1 MAEEKKVNDKVT
13 VDRREFLMKEF
24 ANTTPEFVEYGKKFL
39 AKKFHFLI
47 KDDKIIYLERDK
59 IAVFDVYKSD
69 EAKMQITVT
78 ELLDEKF
85 TFDPFKNESL
95 QLVCNV
101 AKFK

>member
-1 MAEEKKVNDKVT
+1 MAEEKKVKDKVT
-13 VDRREFLMKEF
+13 LDRREFLMKEF
-24 ANTTPEFVEYGKKFL
+24 ANTTPEFVEYGKKIL
-39 AKKFHFLI
+39 AKKFHFMI
-47 KDDKIIYLERDK
+47 NGDKIIYLDRDK
-59 IAVFDVYKSD
+59 IAAFDVYKSD